1 MIRTCDTTV
10 GARQDNIRQKTP
22 SFLEGDFKKVH
33 GNRSVDNHHHYSTN
47 MATHLAAWSSVLTSC
62 LLVSVVI
69 PSTVGSIVITG
80 ICESDEQC
88 IEARGEGW
96 CCALWNMGD
105 APTVCKRMGEEG
117 EACHISS
124 NVLPYPFEGARRF
137 WRCPCD
143 PGLTCKVPADG
154 DRIGTCTSG

>member
-1 MIRTCDTTV
+1 MTM
-10 GARQDNIRQKTP
+10 
-22 SFLEGDFKKVH
+22 SL
-33 GNRSVDNHHHYSTN
+33 
-47 MATHLAAWSSVLTSC
+47 MAWSSVLASC
-62 LLVSVVI
+62 LLLCVL

-96 CCALWNMGD
+96 CCALWNLGD

-124 NVLPYPFEGARRF
+124 NYLPYPFTGARRF

-143 PGLTCKVPADG
+143 PNLTCKVDDAES
-154 DRIGTCTSG
+154 RIGTCTSG